1 MQEHRPRRHDFI
13 TIVSGL
19 PRSGTSMMMQM
30 LEAGG
35 VPVLTDNLRE
45 ADTDNPRGYYEF
57 EPVKQ
62 VARDVSW
69 LADAH
74 GKATKMVY
82 QLLYELPPNYSY
94 RVILMERDLREVVA
108 SQNAMLARQ
117 GKGQGDLADDAL
129 IGVFRRHLDDVTRWL
144 ERQPNFRTLRVSYND
159 VLADPASAVRRVDG
173 FLDGGLDTAA
183 MSNALD
189 VSLYRQRR

>member
-1 MQEHRPRRHDFI
+1 MRGDFI

-35 VPVLTDNLRE
+35 VPVLTDNLRQ
-45 ADTDNPRGYYEF
+45 ADDDNPRGYYEF

-62 VARDVSW
+62 VARDPSW
-69 LADAH
+69 LVDAR

-82 QLLYELPPNYSY
+82 QLLYDLPPGYDY

-117 GKGQGDLADDAL
+117 GKGHGDLPDDAL
-129 IGVFRRHLDDVTRWL
+129 VDVFRRHLDELTRWL
-144 ERQPNFRTLRVSYND
+144 QRQANFRVLRVSYND
-159 VLADPASAVRRVDG
+159 VVADPDAEARRIDELLG
-173 FLDGGLDTAA
+173 GGLDIPA
-183 MSNALD
+183 MSAALD
-189 VSLYRQRR
+189 SSLYRQRR